1 MKKIIIYSIFA
12 SLILIGTSC
21 SDYLDI
27 NDNPNQATSSTP
39 DRVLPQALTNSGA
52 IASSFNTYGS
62 STVGY
67 IANAGGFAG
76 FGSLISYSF
85 ATTDYA
91 GLFTSSYDNIN
102 DYQYVLDQTK
112 SDKGQIYLNSIARIM
127 RVYMYQKLVDTYND
141 IPYTDAI
148 KGSGSLSPK
157 YDKAEDIYKDL
168 ILQCDTAIN
177 NIIAGQ
183 AASTTNKVLTSAD
196 PVFAGDMDRW
206 KQFANTLQLKLLI
219 RVNEV
224 ASLTSFVS
232 PKFSSFRTAIGV
244 IADDVIVNPG
254 YATED
259 GKQNPQ
265 FNTFAYTSP
274 ATNITV
280 TGAGRSR
287 LPERFVYGFYN
298 GNKLDDAGRG
308 SVIYRSFPNTRVNHL
323 GTEGSNVPEAPTGF
337 PSWFTGASAN
347 SNALGVLK
355 GRTQGQ
361 PLLLAAEGN
370 FLLAEAI
377 SRNKIVGDAAGSFR
391 LGIINSFKYLYKDV
405 TGKVDAAKNPIS
417 DADAY
422 IAANAV
428 SRLVN
433 FTLAVSTTQKIE
445 AIITQKYI
453 ANNFISGDESF
464 NEFRRT
470 AYPAI
475 VNGSS
480 DGNLSFASS
489 VSTSTRAD
497 KLPARILY
505 PNTEYQLNATNV
517 PSSVSP
523 FTNRIF
529 WDLN

>member
-1 MKKIIIYSIFA
+1 MKKNIIYSIFA
-12 SLILIGTSC
+12 SLILISTSC

-39 DRVLPQALTNSGA
+39 ERVLPQALTNSGA
-52 IASSFNTYGS
+52 IASSYNTYGS
-62 STVGY
+62 STAGY

-76 FGSLISYSF
+76 FGSLINYSF

-91 GLFTSSYDNIN
+91 GLFNSSYDNIN

-112 SDKGQIYLNSIARIM
+112 SDQGQIYLNSIARIM
-127 RVYMYQKLVDTYND
+127 KVYIYQKLVDTYND
-141 IPYTDAI
+141 IPYTYAI

-177 NIIAGQ
+177 NITAGQ
-183 AASTTNKVLTSAD
+183 AASAANKVLTSAD

-206 KQFANTLQLKLLI
+206 KRFANTLQLKLLI

-224 ASLTSFVS
+224 ASLSSFVN
-232 PKFSSFRTAIGV
+232 PKFTAFRTAIGV
-244 IADDVIVNPG
+244 LTDDALVNPG
-254 YATED
+254 YAAQD

-265 FNTFAYTSP
+265 FNSFGYP
-274 ATNITV
+274 ANSATV
-280 TGAGRSR
+280 SGAGRSR
-287 LPERFVYGFYN
+287 IPERFVFGFYS
-298 GNKLDDAGRG
+298 GIKLSDNARG
-308 SVIYRSFPNTRVNHL
+308 SVIYRSFPSTPINHL
-323 GTEGSNVPEAPTGF
+323 GVEGDVVPTAPTGY
-337 PSWFTGASAN
+337 PAWFTGSSAN
-347 SNALGVLK
+347 ENVLGVLK

-377 SRNKIVGDAAGSFR
+377 SRNRIVGDAAGSFR

-405 TGKVDAAKNPIS
+405 TGKVDATKNPTA

-422 IAANAV
+422 ILANTG
-428 SRLVN
+428 SPLVN
-433 FTLAVSTTQKIE
+433 FTLAVSTAQKVE

-453 ANNFISGDESF
+453 ANNFISGDEAF

-470 AYPAI
+470 TYPTI
-475 VNGSS
+475 VNGSTS
-480 DGNLSFASS
+480 GNSTFASIAS
-489 VSTSTRAD
+489 ISTRAD

-505 PNTEYQLNATNV
+505 PNTEYQLNASNV